1 MGEGCLFITIR
12 QSDVS
17 LLGVEKSRTKPKTL
31 KGALLAAI
39 VALSVLPDPAKA
51 QSPACV
57 MLPAIAS
64 ETIFSSAD
72 PSSTAT
78 IGSGAAG
85 RASGLQVDLRSTDPV
100 GPFPLSALVPF
111 SWASIDGIWSMKLPD
126 GTALYL
132 SLQVQADCD
141 GRRFLKVINFDQ
153 KSFRVQS
160 EGVGL
165 ALAND
170 TTVRAVMTSP
180 TSQHMIFVRQYKV
193 PVGKAGSKISTVVTI
208 RPFNGSNNEDVH
220 MIARKASSLTLD
232 QYIQR
237 QRKLEAE
244 RAARSVR

>member
-1 MGEGCLFITIR
+1 MGEGYLFITIS
-12 QSDVS
+12 QSFVS
-17 LLGVEKSRTKPKTL
+17 ILGIDKAQTKSKTL
-31 KGALLAAI
+31 GGALVSAF
-39 VALSVLPDPAKA
+39 VALSILPVSAQA
-51 QSPACV
+51 QSATCV
-57 MLPAIAS
+57 MIPALAAEAI
-64 ETIFSSAD
+64 D
-72 PSSTAT
+72 PSAAAP

-180 TSQHMIFVRQYKV
+180 TSQHMLFIRQYKV

-208 RPFNGSNNEDVH
+208 RPFNGSNNDDVH

-237 QRKLEAE
+237 QRDLEAE

>member
-1 MGEGCLFITIR
+1 MGEGNLFITKG
-12 QSDVS
+12 QSSVS
-17 LLGVEKSRTKPKTL
+17 IFSSSKFNSL
-31 KGALLAAI
+31 KAVALVLALL
-39 VALSVLPDPAKA
+39 SPAVSRA
-51 QSPACV
+51 QASACV
-57 MLPAIAS
+57 MMPTLPVITEAS
-64 ETIFSSAD
+64 ETA
-72 PSSTAT
+72 P
-78 IGSGAAG
+78 AAVVD
-85 RASGLQVDLRSTDPV
+85 ASGTMIELRSTDPV

-126 GTALYL
+126 GTAVYL

-141 GRRFLKVINFDQ
+141 GRRFLRVVNFDQ

-180 TSQHMIFVRQYKV
+180 ASQHMLFIRQYKV

-208 RPFNGSNNEDVH
+208 RPFNGSNDVH

-237 QRKLEAE
+237 QRDIEAE
-244 RAARSVR
+244 RAARAVR

>member
-1 MGEGCLFITIR
+1 MGEGNLFITKG
-12 QSDVS
+12 QSSDSISSGSKFNS
-17 LLGVEKSRTKPKTL
+17 LKAVALVL
-31 KGALLAAI
+31 ALL
-39 VALSVLPDPAKA
+39 
-51 QSPACV
+51 SPAVSRAQASACV
-57 MLPAIAS
+57 VMPTLPVITEAS
-64 ETIFSSAD
+64 ETA
-72 PSSTAT
+72 P
-78 IGSGAAG
+78 AAVVD
-85 RASGLQVDLRSTDPV
+85 ASGTMIELRSTDPV

-126 GTALYL
+126 GTAVYL

-141 GRRFLKVINFDQ
+141 GRRFLRVVNFDQ

-180 TSQHMIFVRQYKV
+180 ASQHMLFIRQYKV

-208 RPFNGSNNEDVH
+208 RPFNGSNDVH

-237 QRKLEAE
+237 QRDIEAE
-244 RAARSVR
+244 RAARAVR

>member
-1 MGEGCLFITIR
+1 MGEGNLFITKGH
-12 QSDVS
+12 SSVS
-17 LLGVEKSRTKPKTL
+17 IKAIALVL
-31 KGALLAAI
+31 ALLSPVAAR
-39 VALSVLPDPAKA
+39 A
-51 QSPACV
+51 QASACV
-57 MLPAIAS
+57 MMPELPLMAEAPQAAAAPAS
-64 ETIFSSAD
+64 ATEASA
-72 PSSTAT
+72 AM
-78 IGSGAAG
+78 
-85 RASGLQVDLRSTDPV
+85 VELRSTDPV

-141 GRRFLKVINFDQ
+141 GRRFLRVVNFDQ
-153 KSFRVQS
+153 KSYRVQS
-160 EGVGL
+160 EGMGL

-180 TSQHMIFVRQYKV
+180 ASQHMLFIRQYKV

-208 RPFNGSNNEDVH
+208 RPFNGSNNDDVH

-237 QRKLEAE
+237 QRDIEAE
-244 RAARSVR
+244 RSARAVVR

>member
-1 MGEGCLFITIR
+1 MGEGNLFITKG
-12 QSDVS
+12 QSSVS
-17 LLGVEKSRTKPKTL
+17 IKAMVLVL
-31 KGALLAAI
+31 ALLSPAA
-39 VALSVLPDPAKA
+39 VRA
-51 QSPACV
+51 QASACV
-57 MLPAIAS
+57 MMPALPLVTEAS
-64 ETIFSSAD
+64 EAAPAMVVD
-72 PSSTAT
+72 PS
-78 IGSGAAG
+78 GV
-85 RASGLQVDLRSTDPV
+85 RVELRSTDPV

-141 GRRFLKVINFDQ
+141 GRRFLKVVNFDQ
-153 KSFRVQS
+153 KSFRVES

-170 TTVRAVMTSP
+170 TTVRAVMTSSA
-180 TSQHMIFVRQYKV
+180 SQHMLFIRQYKV

-237 QRKLEAE
+237 QRDIEAE
-244 RAARSVR
+244 RAARAIR

>member
-1 MGEGCLFITIR
+1 MGEGNLFITKGH
-12 QSDVS
+12 SSVS
-17 LLGVEKSRTKPKTL
+17 IKAIALVL
-31 KGALLAAI
+31 ALLSPVAAR
-39 VALSVLPDPAKA
+39 A
-51 QSPACV
+51 QASACV
-57 MLPAIAS
+57 MMPELPLLAEAPQAAAAPAS
-64 ETIFSSAD
+64 ATEASA
-72 PSSTAT
+72 AM
-78 IGSGAAG
+78 
-85 RASGLQVDLRSTDPV
+85 VELRSTDPV

-141 GRRFLKVINFDQ
+141 GRRFLRVVNFDQ
-153 KSFRVQS
+153 KSYRVQS
-160 EGVGL
+160 EGMGL

-180 TSQHMIFVRQYKV
+180 ASQHMLFIRQYKV

-208 RPFNGSNNEDVH
+208 RPFNGSNNDDVH

-237 QRKLEAE
+237 QRDIEAE
-244 RAARSVR
+244 RSARAVVR

>member
-1 MGEGCLFITIR
+1 MGEGNLFITKG
-12 QSDVS
+12 QSSVS
-17 LLGVEKSRTKPKTL
+17 IFSSSKFSGVKAMAL
-31 KGALLAAI
+31 VLALLSPA
-39 VALSVLPDPAKA
+39 VARA
-51 QSPACV
+51 QASACV
-57 MLPAIAS
+57 MMPTLPVITEAS
-64 ETIFSSAD
+64 ETA
-72 PSSTAT
+72 P
-78 IGSGAAG
+78 AAVVD
-85 RASGLQVDLRSTDPV
+85 ASGTMIELRSTDPV

-126 GTALYL
+126 GTAVYL

-141 GRRFLKVINFDQ
+141 GRRFLRVVNFDQ

-180 TSQHMIFVRQYKV
+180 ASQHMLFIRQYKV

-208 RPFNGSNNEDVH
+208 RPFNGSNDVH

-237 QRKLEAE
+237 QRDIEAE
-244 RAARSVR
+244 RAARAVR